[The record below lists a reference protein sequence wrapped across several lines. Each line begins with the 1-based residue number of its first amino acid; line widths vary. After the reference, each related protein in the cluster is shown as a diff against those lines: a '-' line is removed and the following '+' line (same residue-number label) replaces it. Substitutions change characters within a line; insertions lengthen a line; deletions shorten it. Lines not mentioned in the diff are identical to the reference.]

1 MREKIVAQ
9 PELDFDPQM
18 LKITQEFHSKYERI
32 SEILDQTPLIL
43 NQAHAD
49 LESLAEE
56 ESPGRSRYATD
67 TVLRLCVCQVIE
79 GRRASSSPIRPSGR
93 RSRPPSSAQNP
104 RYDLR
109 LMAGKPRNEPHPIPQ
124 AHQMCP

>member
-49 LESLAEE
+49 LEAVAEE
-56 ESPGRSRYATD
+56 ESPGADNDLGLLLIDS
-67 TVLRLCVCQVIE
+67 
-79 GRRASSSPIRPSGR
+79 ASKS
-93 RSRPPSSAQNP
+93 
-104 RYDLR
+104 
-109 LMAGKPRNEPHPIPQ
+109 ETH
-124 AHQMCP
+124 